1 MPDVRV
7 VKQGKKFKVLV
18 NFVQR
23 GIAYSDEKQAN
34 AEADKVKEKGT
45 W

>member
-23 GIAYSDEKQAN
+23 GIDYSNEAQAN
-34 AEADKVKEKGT
+34 KEAAKVKEQGT